1 MGLVDIDQLSLDD
14 LPVTRFDCPAG
25 DDFRIAV
32 MSLEAAPLLTYPC
45 VMRSVEEIKAE
56 IAKLTPAEVRQVAR
70 WLEEYAASIWDK
82 QIEDDAAAGK
92 LDRFI
97 EEALE
102 EHRQGKTR
110 PLP

>member
-1 MGLVDIDQLSLDD
+1 
-14 LPVTRFDCPAG
+14 
-25 DDFRIAV
+25 
-32 MSLEAAPLLTYPC
+32 
-45 VMRSVEEIKAE
+45 MRSVEEIEAE
-56 IAKLTPAEVRQVAR
+56 IAKLTPAEVRQVAK
-70 WLEEYAASIWDK
+70 WLAEYEAEFWDK
-82 QIEDDAAAGK
+82 QIEGDAAAGK